1 MFCTLDFLAR
11 KEHLLSSI
19 AAQLRQ
25 EITLL
30 AAQYAQQN
38 GVPFRRSHCDFGS
51 VVFVPYAD
59 NSHGN
64 FHVASY
70 RTILKRPI
78 WRKRLSKVLTVSERL
93 SLSEDDRRLCEL
105 DSCCSSDALLMNI
118 FCHPRVRN
126 SPQLR
131 GMLGVDERATPIFGW
146 RARVP
151 LHGDAVDRTE
161 VDMKFGNLFVEA
173 KLTESS
179 FESCALARM
188 QAYADFREVF
198 RLDQLRRS
206 GRQYRCYQLLRNVLA
221 AEAHKAAFCLLTDAR
236 RIDLIDSWYEVLAA
250 IRPMDLRVRCKLL
263 TFQELSQALP
273 RSLREFL
280 EQKYGIAAVAAASTA
295 VGY

>member
-1 MFCTLDFLAR
+1 
-11 KEHLLSSI
+11 
-19 AAQLRQ
+19 
-25 EITLL
+25 
-30 AAQYAQQN
+30 
-38 GVPFRRSHCDFGS
+38 
-51 VVFVPYAD
+51 
-59 NSHGN
+59 
-64 FHVASY
+64 
-70 RTILKRPI
+70 
-78 WRKRLSKVLTVSERL
+78 
-93 SLSEDDRRLCEL
+93 
-105 DSCCSSDALLMNI
+105 
-118 FCHPRVRN
+118 
-126 SPQLR
+126 
-131 GMLGVDERATPIFGW
+131 
-146 RARVP
+146 
-151 LHGDAVDRTE
+151 
-161 VDMKFGNLFVEA
+161 MKFGNLFVEA